1 MGLQSMLPAVIT
13 EGVHRRGMS
22 WELVARLMSSNP
34 ARIFGIYP
42 RKGSLVPG
50 SEADFTVVD
59 PDREWVLKAEDL
71 FYRYKQSPYV
81 GRSFKG
87 AVTHTIVRGRT
98 VFADGR
104 IAGEPGYGRLVRRN
118 S

>member
-1 MGLQSMLPAVIT
+1 MQHKTRKRIWFWSLFLAAV
-13 EGVHRRGMS
+13 
-22 WELVARLMSSNP
+22 VATY
-34 ARIFGIYP
+34 IFGIYP